1 MIVLN
6 DTCSEFG
13 RVLVVALVLD
23 GFAFETPL
31 FAVFAAEDEGIVD
44 EFLGVEATDLLG
56 FERAVGGEV
65 LEGAGEEINFDAEIV
80 DWVRREVLLT
90 RS

>member
-1 MIVLN
+1 MIVLD

-13 RVLVVALVLD
+13 RVFVIAFVLD

-31 FAVFAAEDEGIVD
+31 FAVLAAEDESVVD
-44 EFLGVEATDLLG
+44 ELLGVEATDLLG

-65 LEGAGEEINFDAEIV
+65 LEGAREEIDFYAKIV